1 MYINSGI
8 TLGSIEH
15 IIIKWNISEVNIPVV
30 IQLRLIFSKTEEK
43 VYSLILDYLHL
54 LNGKVCNR
62 KIDCTICK
70 LIKNEFLDGNINEKR
85 YSLTLGTSSKYFL
98 NYKEY
103 KVGDNIKLI
112 WDIKSEEIHCKSIGI
127 LSRSTFSSF
136 IFPSSIFKLSNVKYM
151 ILILNATNGNNIWNS
166 EQFLIDQLN
175 KINDIDKLNNNI
187 DEDYIYKNNKY
198 KILVTTSNKSI
209 YYLSLNDN
217 INDNNFNGNDE
228 TLLIKNNEK
237 ILDKKKFSSK
247 ILIEKSLKLHR
258 ILKSYRNEL
267 INIKGNK
274 EKFNKKLD
282 HFVDNLDNM
291 TLIKH
296 DYNKKINKKSIN
308 DNNFSKDTN
317 IKEYQKNFSYP
328 TIYESIIFN
337 PLIYDEIL
345 SNIKKLEEVWK
356 MKIIE
361 CTNLRRFILLHT
373 KSFINILYNQIYPI
387 KVQYKTGW
395 LMIRD
400 VPLPPIKVLN
410 NLDTKEQPGI
420 SIGLGYCL
428 HYLDIL
434 CKIFQLS
441 LPIKLKIQGSFCFV
455 DNYPLYCHPDIMKM
469 DFIQA
474 LNILK
479 KVFTNDV
486 VNALL
491 DDSNTYSNTQLL
503 DKNYNLFIFI
513 LKTISLI
520 KLRDN

>member
-1 MYINSGI
+1 MYINNGI
-8 TLGSIEH
+8 TLGSIER
-15 IIIKWNISEVNIPVV
+15 IIIKWNISEVNIPVIV
-30 IQLRLIFSKTEEK
+30 QLRLIFSKTEEK
-43 VYSLILDYLHL
+43 IYSLILDYLHL
-54 LNGKVCNR
+54 LNGKVCNK

-70 LIKNEFLDGNINEKR
+70 LIKNEFLDEDINEKR

-98 NYKEY
+98 NNYKEY
-103 KVGDNIKLI
+103 KLGDNIKLI

-151 ILILNATNGNNIWNS
+151 ILILNATNGHNIWNS
-166 EQFLIDQLN
+166 EQFTIDQLS
-175 KINDIDKLNNNI
+175 KVNDIDKLNNNI
-187 DEDYIYKNNKY
+187 EDYIYNNKY
-198 KILVTTSNKSI
+198 KVLVTTSNKSI
-209 YYLSLNDN
+209 YYLSLNDSN
-217 INDNNFNGNDE
+217 INDNNLNG
-228 TLLIKNNEK
+228 NNEK
-237 ILDKKKFSSK
+237 ILDKRKFSSK
-247 ILIEKSLKLHR
+247 ILIEKSLKLHK

-267 INIKGNK
+267 INIRENK

-282 HFVDNLDNM
+282 NFVDNLDNM

-296 DYNKKINKKSIN
+296 DHNKKISKKSTN

-317 IKEYQKNFSYP
+317 IEEYQENSSYP
-328 TIYESIIFN
+328 TIYKPILFS
-337 PLIYDEIL
+337 PLIHDEIL
-345 SNIKKLEEVWK
+345 SNIKELEEVWK
-356 MKIIE
+356 MKIME
-361 CTNLRRFILLHT
+361 CTKLRRFISLHI

-400 VPLPPIKVLN
+400 VPLPPINVLN

-441 LPIKLKIQGSFCFV
+441 LPIKLKIQCSFCFV

-479 KVFTNDV
+479 KVFTNDI

-491 DDSNTYSNTQLL
+491 DDSNTYFNTQLL

-513 LKTISLI
+513 LKIISLI